1 MGLFDFFKKK
11 PAAEPVVEE
20 QREGVVEIDGVEVE
34 TDVETEEIS
43 VEELE
48 AEAEIEIEF
57 VDEDGEELLTAE
69 NEEDAYIDPN
79 DTTSE
84 FVPVR
89 NKNRDSN
96 R

>member
-20 QREGVVEIDGVEVE
+20 QHEGVVEIDGVEVE

-43 VEELE
+43 AEEIE

-57 VDEDGEELLTAE
+57 VDEPQRTD
-69 NEEDAYIDPN
+69 
-79 DTTSE
+79 
-84 FVPVR
+84 
-89 NKNRDSN
+89 
-96 R
+96 